1 MLVFRLRKMLILSAY
16 TSQSFTLRMSRSAR
30 WACLPVI
37 FTTASS
43 FATEQYCLSGG
54 FRNGYSCEAPLVA
67 EWSQDKVV
75 FSIQLLESAD
85 QDHISSRDQVA
96 HISSLPDDKRL
107 VYLGGYAS
115 QADGMQALQRAVE
128 EFGLQHFP
136 MLVELTPSEQ
146 MPRIRLVAEPNRPEE
161 LTRSIV
167 ATASNELRYAIQ
179 LGAFKGPKDARKFSQ
194 QLSMPGLLCR
204 QKDNGMH
211 AVYYREFADYAEAQ
225 TRLND
230 NPLIKTLGGYVVALR
245 NVEFSACNR
254 GGETSETLVAS
265 AALQP
270 SDVRPSSI
278 ALPPSA
284 TEQANTD
291 SQSQNNVSAIQ
302 YAEVFTIQT
311 AAFQQASSVQ
321 QFVLRNKRI
330 PLSCR
335 VKNNGMFAV
344 YYGAYNSYSEAQHHL
359 RDHALLTRQ
368 KAYVLRLRDVSFES
382 CDNIGL

>member
-1 MLVFRLRKMLILSAY
+1 MSVTPAAKTVRPCKANGFFTSTTRGNTSVSSVFSCGVLLSGCAAIEY
-16 TSQSFTLRMSRSAR
+16 VKAE
-30 WACLPVI
+30 
-37 FTTASS
+37 
-43 FATEQYCLSGG
+43 EQYCLSGG

-115 QADGMQALQRAVE
+115 QTDGMQALQRAVE

-167 ATASNELRYAIQ
+167 ATASNDVRYAIQ
-179 LGAFKGPKDARKFSQ
+179 LGAFKGPKDAHKFSQ
-194 QLSMPGLLCR
+194 QLAFPGVLCR

-211 AVYYREFADYAEAQ
+211 AVYYREFADFFEAKSS
-225 TRLND
+225 LND

-245 NVEFSACNR
+245 NVEFSACSD
-254 GGETSETLVAS
+254 GDDKSENLVAS
-265 AALQP
+265 A
-270 SDVRPSSI
+270 R
-278 ALPPSA
+278 LPAPVI
-284 TEQANTD
+284 EQATTN
-291 SQSQNNVSAIQ
+291 SPSQNHASAIQ

-311 AAFQQASSVQ
+311 AAFQQAGSVQ
-321 QFVLRNKRI
+321 QFVFRNKNV

-344 YYGAYNSYSEAQHHL
+344 YYGAFDSYSEAQDHL
-359 RDHALLTRQ
+359 QDYALLNRQ

-382 CDNIGL
+382 CEHIGL